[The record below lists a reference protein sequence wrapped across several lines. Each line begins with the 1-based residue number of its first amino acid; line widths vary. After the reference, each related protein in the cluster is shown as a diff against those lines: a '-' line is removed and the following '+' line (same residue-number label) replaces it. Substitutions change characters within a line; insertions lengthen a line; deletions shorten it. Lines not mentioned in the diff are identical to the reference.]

1 MSLVSDAASFS
12 VLFMWFQSYVGGI
25 QYVSN
30 EACRWGIKSS
40 DWQHSTLKKVQT
52 KSQQV
57 EQNHM
62 ARRETVEREG
72 VNWAEIIGT
81 FGSYTTPQLVIF
93 QHTST
98 VF

>member
-57 EQNHM
+57 EQNHQDLIWL
-62 ARRETVEREG
+62 EGKLWSERA
-72 VNWAEIIGT
+72 WIG
-81 FGSYTTPQLVIF
+81 LR
-93 QHTST
+93 
-98 VF
+98 